1 MGDELSKVTSDSARG
16 GFFLFSGAALASAI
30 LAVSA
35 ILVGRFLGPDLYG
48 QYNLVL
54 VIPTLLLLF
63 TDLGLNAAVTKF
75 VASFR
80 AEGNIDYASAV
91 VRYGMYFRLGIGVIV
106 SVLSLVFAGYFALL
120 INRPDLSFFVQLAS
134 LSLIFQVV
142 FSTANS
148 AFVGYDRSEYNAL
161 IMTVQAVVRTV
172 MQIVLVLVG
181 FSLGGAMV
189 GYVGGFV
196 VAAAIG
202 AALLFFRFTK
212 PVNKSLSDTQPG
224 NGGQIIKL
232 LARYGL
238 PVYVAVILTGFLPLY
253 QQVILAFF
261 STDAA
266 IGNFRASY
274 NFVLLLTILTT
285 SITTALL
292 PAFSKL
298 ESSTPEII
306 SAFFNRANKYTCLI
320 IVPITVSSI
329 IFADPIVKL
338 LYGPDY
344 TSAALFLSLNC
355 SSFLLTILGFL
366 TLQSVFNGL
375 NQTRLTMN
383 MTLINFVLLLVLSPI
398 LAPPFDV
405 VGVIVAYLISATVA
419 SVYAVIVAIRQLKIR
434 YAFKEPLRVYLLSI
448 VAALPPLALMYLT
461 SLSSMLFMVVGAAIY
476 IVVFLTL
483 LPLLRVIDQAEFA
496 ALGGF
501 VTGLPLIGIIA
512 KPILSYEQKILN
524 LLDKS

>member
-1 MGDELSKVTSDSARG
+1 
-16 GFFLFSGAALASAI
+16 
-30 LAVSA
+30 
-35 ILVGRFLGPDLYG
+35 
-48 QYNLVL
+48 
-54 VIPTLLLLF
+54 
-63 TDLGLNAAVTKF
+63 
-75 VASFR
+75 
-80 AEGNIDYASAV
+80 
-91 VRYGMYFRLGIGVIV
+91 
-106 SVLSLVFAGYFALL
+106 
-120 INRPDLSFFVQLAS
+120 
-134 LSLIFQVV
+134 
-142 FSTANS
+142 
-148 AFVGYDRSEYNAL
+148 
-161 IMTVQAVVRTV
+161 
-172 MQIVLVLVG
+172 
-181 FSLGGAMV
+181 
-189 GYVGGFV
+189 
-196 VAAAIG
+196 
-202 AALLFFRFTK
+202 
-212 PVNKSLSDTQPG
+212 
-224 NGGQIIKL
+224 
-232 LARYGL
+232 
-238 PVYVAVILTGFLPLY
+238 
-253 QQVILAFF
+253 
-261 STDAA
+261 
-266 IGNFRASY
+266 
-274 NFVLLLTILTT
+274 
-285 SITTALL
+285 
-292 PAFSKL
+292 
-298 ESSTPEII
+298 
-306 SAFFNRANKYTCLI
+306 
-320 IVPITVSSI
+320 VPITVSSI

-419 SVYAVIVAIRQLKIR
+419 SVYAVIVAIRQLKIK